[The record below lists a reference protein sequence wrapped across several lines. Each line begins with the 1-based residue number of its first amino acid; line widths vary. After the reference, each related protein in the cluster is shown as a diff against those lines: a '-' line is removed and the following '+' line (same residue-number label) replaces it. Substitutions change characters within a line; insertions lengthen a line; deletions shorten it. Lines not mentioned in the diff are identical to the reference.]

1 MIAHI
6 PSNPANSTGSARLLP
21 VTLPPAPF
29 PVPADDRA
37 DTAPRSLPVIAD
49 RHWRKDSLIRW
60 ADMCA
65 T

>member
-1 MIAHI
+1 MTRSDYAPGI
-6 PSNPANSTGSARLLP
+6 
-21 VTLPPAPF
+21 TLPTAPF

-37 DTAPRSLPVIAD
+37 ETAPRSLPVRDD

-65 T
+65 R